1 VSTKTKLILTALIAA
16 AIIVATVLYATLAV
30 KPKQPPPDIATP
42 SPSSSPTIS
51 AAAAGGAAAV
61 VENIEEAQAKNPVLR
76 YVPKSTA
83 YWMVEYLGK
92 DSVDGKIPLTVTVF
106 VLPGRNPEDVVSAQY
121 PRIEAWLTEVGQ
133 PAGTYTLQFKT
144 DRIDSY

>member
-1 VSTKTKLILTALIAA
+1 MSTKTKLILTALIAA

-51 AAAAGGAAAV
+51 VAAASGAAAV
-61 VENIEEAQAKNPVLR
+61 VENIAEAEANNPVLR
-76 YVPKSTA
+76 YVPKSTPF
-83 YWMVEYLGK
+83 WMVEYLGG
-92 DSVDGKIPLTVTVF
+92 DSVDSKIPLTVTVF
-106 VLPGRNPEDVVSAQY
+106 ILPDRNPEDVISSQY
-121 PRIEAWLTEVGQ
+121 PRIEAWLAEIGQ